1 MPDLKASSPGLSL
14 SGRGSGAT
22 HARTRRD
29 ASHAPSDDRPGH
41 IGEVEQRRTARA
53 RLRGPDLEGSTEGV
67 EQLRVAGTFESG
79 RDGDRGGCDAGGG
92 SRSQADGDQRVWTAH
107 AAAQGTNRGAHRT
120 HSAPGHHRSRV
131 PLTPRPF
138 EICVW
143 LFLGH
148 EKRSETSP
156 PRVTD
161 RPTDHLD
168 PHHTN
173 RSSTRGFV
181 SSAMRS
187 RTPRSSS
194 TRPRMTS
201 RRCRAWG
208 RSSEKCSASSTRN
221 DVRSNP
227 LKQKQTIT
235 QPPSSSSPTIDR
247 TDAHPIPPSIHPS

>member
-1 MPDLKASSPGLSL
+1 MLNFNENEKRGCGASSNLPLKSPTDVVPDLKASSPGLSL

-41 IGEVEQRRTARA
+41 IGEVEQRGTARA

-92 SRSQADGDQRVWTAH
+92 SRSQADGDQRVWAAH

-138 EICVW
+138 EICVKA
-143 LFLGH
+143 FLGH

-156 PRVTD
+156 PPTD
-161 RPTDHLD
+161 RPTDRLD

-181 SSAMRS
+181 SSAMR
-187 RTPRSSS
+187 
-194 TRPRMTS
+194 
-201 RRCRAWG
+201 
-208 RSSEKCSASSTRN
+208 
-221 DVRSNP
+221 
-227 LKQKQTIT
+227 
-235 QPPSSSSPTIDR
+235 
-247 TDAHPIPPSIHPS
+247 